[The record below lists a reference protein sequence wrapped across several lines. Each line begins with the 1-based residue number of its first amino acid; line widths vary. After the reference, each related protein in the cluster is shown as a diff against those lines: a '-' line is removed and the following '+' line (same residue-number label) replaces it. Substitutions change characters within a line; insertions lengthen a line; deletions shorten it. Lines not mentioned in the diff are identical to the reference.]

1 MQMEKIEPG
10 TVPTEVA
17 PDSSSSI
24 ENTIVIF
31 AEGQQVSHRFTTQT
45 EGIAYL
51 EAVAE
56 TASAAS
62 LMILDGDMPADLL
75 LKTSPVLQER
85 LQEAKRNLTAF
96 LKLKETLDRH
106 GVPKDRTLRGAI
118 HKAFRE
124 LTASGD

>member
-1 MQMEKIEPG
+1 MKKIEPG

-17 PDSSSSI
+17 PDSSSGVK
-24 ENTIVIF
+24 NAIVIF
-31 AEGQQVSHRFTTQT
+31 IEGQQVSHRFTTQT
-45 EGIAYL
+45 EGTAYL
-51 EAVAE
+51 EGVPE
-56 TASAAS
+56 TSEAAS
-62 LMILDGDMPADLL
+62 LMILDSDIPAELL

-85 LQEAKRNLTAF
+85 LQEAKRKLTAF

-106 GVPKDRTLRGAI
+106 GVPKDRALRGAI